1 MKQNYIMIPVMDSF
15 GLKNFIFDM
24 STQRIRMGGLLA
36 HPSVY
41 APVSNVPVILYP
53 VIFLPRV
60 DIVLQ
65 VLKSL

>member
-1 MKQNYIMIPVMDSF
+1 
-15 GLKNFIFDM
+15 
-24 STQRIRMGGLLA
+24 MGGFLA
-36 HPSVY
+36 HPSVH